1 MLRGPP
7 NFSSTVVTESLNRF
21 RDELA
26 KSIENSLGVQIK
38 PSRNTYHKSYP
49 LHFDFLKA
57 PDNWEIQNFTNR
69 SWSTLV
75 YFLHEWVLFFARMGE
90 VSPLDFGFYI

>member
-57 PDNWEIQNFTNR
+57 PDNWEIPKFYKSIMEHT
-69 SWSTLV
+69 S
-75 YFLHEWVLFFARMGE
+75 LFFA
-90 VSPLDFGFYI
+90 